1 MMQQEHNLHVQRET
15 IHAGV
20 KGSHYIIRIKRR
32 NVPFSGRSN
41 YGPTVPK
48 ITKFNIF
55 TIQLKPL
62 LVTGSQT

>member
-20 KGSHYIIRIKRR
+20 KEAMTSLELKEGMSLSVVGLIM
-32 NVPFSGRSN
+32 V
-41 YGPTVPK
+41 PTVPK
-48 ITKFNIF
+48 IPKFNIF
-55 TIQLKPL
+55 TIQLKQL